1 MKTCKDCVGYQYDW
15 CPYDHQYDD
24 TEIKEYTDGDIRNLC
39 RYFKDYKRFIE
50 LPCSI
55 GDYCIWEDDL
65 WYVTGIHYF
74 NDKNGD
80 FLLWMSMAD
89 KSPCGTE
96 AISSQV
102 KFISEDEA
110 KKMLEELTNEKE

>member
-1 MKTCKDCVGYQYDW
+1 MKTCEDCIHFEVCCYVDRGLPICDS
-15 CPYDHQYDD
+15 
-24 TEIKEYTDGDIRNLC
+24 
-39 RYFKDYKRFIE
+39 FKDKSKFIE
-50 LPCSI
+50 LPCSV

-89 KSPCGTE
+89 KSPCSTE

-110 KKMLEELTNEKE
+110 KKMLEELT

>member
-1 MKTCKDCVGYQYDW
+1 MKTCKDCAGYQYDW

-50 LPCSI
+50 LPCSV

-89 KSPCGTE
+89 KSPCGAE

>member
-1 MKTCKDCVGYQYDW
+1 MTCEDCLHYDI
-15 CPYDHQYDD
+15 CLGAF
-24 TEIKEYTDGDIRNLC
+24 GDWLPKIC
-39 RYFKDYKRFIE
+39 DSFKDKSKFIE
-50 LPCSI
+50 LPCSV

-89 KSPCGTE
+89 KSPCSTE

-110 KKMLEELTNEKE
+110 KKMLEELNNAR